1 MSIYYVRHGE
11 TDYNKA
17 YLIQGSIDAPL
28 NEVGMEQAHQ
38 IALKLKD
45 IKFDAIYCS
54 PLRRAR
60 QTVEAINAFHGL
72 PIYIANELH
81 EQRYGEMEGKSRK
94 EEAYL
99 RQRPRLAARY
109 PKGESYLDVAARVFP
124 FLDGLKGQAKKGNVL
139 LVAHGGISRI
149 VNAYFEPNM
158 ENEEF
163 VTYLLANC
171 EAKKYD
177 YPD

>member
-45 IKFDAIYCS
+45 IKFAAIYCS

-60 QTVEAINAFHGL
+60 QTAEPKAKVTFIENDSTAKATPSVRL
-72 PIYIANELH
+72 P
-81 EQRYGEMEGKSRK
+81 
-94 EEAYL
+94 
-99 RQRPRLAARY
+99 
-109 PKGESYLDVAARVFP
+109 
-124 FLDGLKGQAKKGNVL
+124 VL
-139 LVAHGGISRI
+139 YS
-149 VNAYFEPNM
+149 
-158 ENEEF
+158 
-163 VTYLLANC
+163 
-171 EAKKYD
+171 
-177 YPD
+177 

>member
-28 NEVGMEQAHQ
+28 NEKGKEQAHQ

-45 IKFDAIYCS
+45 IKLDAIYCS
-54 PLRRAR
+54 PLLRAR
-60 QTVEAINAFHGL
+60 QTAEAINAFFGL
-72 PIYIANELH
+72 PIVIAPELH
-81 EQRYGEMEGKSRK
+81 EQRYGELEGKSRK

-99 RQRPRLAARY
+99 RQRPRIACRY

-124 FLDGLKGQAKKGNVL
+124 FLDRLKDEAKKSNVL
-139 LVAHGGISRI
+139 IVAHGGISRI
-149 VNAYFEPNM
+149 VNAYFESDM
-158 ENEEF
+158 ENEQF
-163 VTYLLANC
+163 ITYLLDNC